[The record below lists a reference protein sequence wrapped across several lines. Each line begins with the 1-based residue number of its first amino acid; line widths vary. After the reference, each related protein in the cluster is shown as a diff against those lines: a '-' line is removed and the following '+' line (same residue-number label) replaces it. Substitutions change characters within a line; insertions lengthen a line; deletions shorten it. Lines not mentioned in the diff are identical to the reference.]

1 MNGHAQ
7 NGPGHA
13 QNGPGHAQN
22 GPGQRSPPKLATPSD
37 DIVKDAEKIG
47 DKAVV
52 FSLNNQVGGLVR
64 ALRVFQELGVNVKHI
79 ESRKS
84 KRPTKDGDQY
94 EIYIDIDCDDEEKMV
109 ELMHLLRHEVDGR
122 TLEEFERC
130 KAAKVT
136 PGANT
141 GVARTGSLRGRKTLL
156 SQPSLDSGQFSFF
169 FLSSFSLLLS
179 SSFSLLL
186 SSFFLSFSFFSL
198 SLSFVF
204 LYFSKWRVDPNRLF
218 TLLTP

>member
-7 NGPGHA
+7 SGSS
-13 QNGPGHAQN
+13 
-22 GPGQRSPPKLATPSD
+22 QRSPPRLATPND
-37 DIVKDAEKIG
+37 EIVKDAEKIG

-64 ALRVFQELGVNVKHI
+64 ALRVFQEVGVNVKHI

-84 KRPTKDGDQY
+84 KRGTKDGDQY
-94 EIYIDIDCDDEEKMV
+94 EIYVDIDCDDEEKMV

-136 PGANT
+136 PGVST
-141 GVARTGSLRGRKTLL
+141 GLARTGSLRGRKTLL

-169 FLSSFSLLLS
+169 FSL
-179 SSFSLLL
+179 
-186 SSFFLSFSFFSL
+186 FFSH
-198 SLSFVF
+198 FA
-204 LYFSKWRVDPNRLF
+204 KWRVDPNRLF